1 METVKTRNYC
11 SATTRYTILMTSS
24 RLSPDFSSAVL
35 HCLLIFVLLQAAPR
49 KNNSTQTMNTVA
61 VPATAT
67 RTSLSGD
74 IVEEEED
81 STVVL
86 WVAEGEDDGEVEGEA
101 SFMSRAKFVRCEHR
115 QVVWVRLV
123 EDTRQ
128 PSPDQL
134 KEKNV
139 YFRSANGICVVLVPK
154 YIYLTVT

>member
-1 METVKTRNYC
+1 
-11 SATTRYTILMTSS
+11 MTSS
-24 RLSPDFSSAVL
+24 RPSPDFSSAVL
-35 HCLLIFVLLQAAPR
+35 HCLLIFVLLQAALR
-49 KNNSTQTMNTVA
+49 KNSKTQTMNTVA

-74 IVEEEED
+74 NVEEEEED

-86 WVAEGEDDGEVEGEA
+86 WVAEGEEDGEVEGEA
-101 SFMSRAKFVRCEHR
+101 SFMSRAKLVRCEHR

-134 KEKNV
+134 TKKNV
-139 YFRSANGICVVLVPK
+139 YFRSANGICVVL
-154 YIYLTVT
+154 I